1 MTLETLN
8 ETPYTYSG
16 DGKLTGEDIR
26 IAMDLA
32 RAYTLMEVLANAT
45 ERIDELDLGSAT
57 PTATIACDA
66 IRQQIGYLKARMEHD
81 MERRAPA
88 LGLPEEVVG

>member
-16 DGKLTGEDIR
+16 DGKLTGEDVR

-66 IRQQIGYLKARMEHD
+66 IRQQIGYLKKRMEHD

-88 LGLPEEVVG
+88 LGLPGVVE